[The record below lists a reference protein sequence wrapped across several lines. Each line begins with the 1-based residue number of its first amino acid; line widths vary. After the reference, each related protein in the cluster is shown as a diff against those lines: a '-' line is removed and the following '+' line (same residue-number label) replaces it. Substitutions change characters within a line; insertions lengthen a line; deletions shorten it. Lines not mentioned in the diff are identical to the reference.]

1 MASIMLQEIYD
12 FLLKLSSSKKKNPRL
27 DCVECR
33 ESSNILEVHKIPK
46 RLLRV
51 DVTRCFELVSNARTR
66 SVN

>member
-1 MASIMLQEIYD
+1 MLQEIYD
-12 FLLKLSSSKKKNPRL
+12 FLLKLSSSKKKKKKTRL